1 MQKKRK
7 PHYSSSLIN
16 HTVSLPVP
24 TSDLRELI
32 STTMAA
38 LRSQWS
44 HAATY
49 FYKKA
54 GVIVTDICP
63 DNAIQPDLFDP
74 VDRDKQARLAAAID
88 ALNRKNGYGTVKTAI
103 QITDNSWRMKHE
115 HESKRYTTN
124 LDDVIK
130 VR

>member
-1 MQKKRK
+1 M
-7 PHYSSSLIN
+7 
-16 HTVSLPVP
+16 SLPVP
-24 TSDLRELI
+24 TNDLRELI

-63 DNAIQPDLFDP
+63 DNAIQPDPPDP
-74 VDRDKQARLAAAID
+74 ADRDNQARLAVAID

-103 QITDNSWRMKHE
+103 QLTDNSWRMKHE